1 MRIALVTSYFPP
13 HPGGQEFHVL
23 ELAQG
28 LVEMGHDV
36 TVVTSNV
43 DRDDGPEPSDYRVVW
58 LPSTRIASDAFTF
71 GVGKAL
77 REAKPDVVHIH
88 APLCI
93 IATQA
98 SMWARNT
105 PLVATYH
112 GDYYKS
118 SLFANALRLLR
129 NHLQLPY
136 VLRNAGTI
144 NALSEN
150 DRRLMTDYGVDPD
163 KIKIIYPGV
172 DLAKFQVDQEAWR
185 PNGKRI
191 LYVGRVVYEKGVK
204 ELITSF
210 GALCQQEEDV
220 ELVIAGDGDAL
231 EDMRALARR
240 SGLEDRVTFLGW
252 LPHDEII
259 EQYGQAMVVVLPSFS
274 EGMPYAVLEAM
285 AAGRPVIAS
294 NVSGIKDV
302 VDHQE
307 SGLLYDVSDPDGLR
321 EAMLRLVTDPEM
333 CNRLGKRARE
343 RCHASF
349 GRQRWL
355 EDTVRVY
362 ESVL

>member
-1 MRIALVTSYFPP
+1 MVTSFFPP
-13 HPGGQEFHVL
+13 HPGGQELHVL
-23 ELAQG
+23 ELAEG
-28 LVEMGHDV
+28 LAGMGHDV

-43 DRDDGPEPSDYRVVW
+43 SRDDGPEPTDYRVVW

-71 GVGKAL
+71 GVWKAL

-88 APLCI
+88 APLCF

-98 SMWARNT
+98 SMWAGNT

-118 SLFANALRLLR
+118 SLFANMLRLLR

-136 VLRNAGTI
+136 VLRNAGTV

-150 DRRLMTDYGVDPD
+150 DRRIMTDYGVDPER
-163 KIKIIYPGV
+163 IEIIYPGV
-172 DLAKFQVDQEAWR
+172 DLAKFPVNEEAWR

-210 GALCQQEEDV
+210 GALCQQEDDV

-231 EDMRALARR
+231 EDMKALARR

-285 AAGRPVIAS
+285 AAGRPVIATD
-294 NVSGIKDV
+294 VSGLKDV
-302 VDHQE
+302 VDHQK

-321 EAMLRLVTDPEM
+321 EAMLRLVTDPEL
-333 CNRLGKRARE
+333 CRQLGERARE
-343 RCHASF
+343 RCQASF

-355 EDTVRVY
+355 EDTVMVY

>member
-13 HPGGQEFHVL
+13 HPGGQELHVL
-23 ELAQG
+23 KLAQG
-28 LVEMGHDV
+28 LVELGHDV
-36 TVVTSNV
+36 TVITSNM
-43 DRDDGPEPSDYRVVW
+43 DLGDGPEPSDYRVVK
-58 LPSTRIASDAFTF
+58 LPFIKIASDVFTF
-71 GVGKAL
+71 GVGRAL
-77 REAKPDVVHIH
+77 REAKPDVIHIH
-88 APLCI
+88 APICI

-98 SMWARNT
+98 SMRMLNT

-118 SLFANALRLLR
+118 SFMANVVKALR
-129 NHLQLPY
+129 NHIQLPF
-136 VLRNAGTI
+136 VLRNADTI
-144 NALSEN
+144 NALSDN
-150 DRRLMTDYGVDPD
+150 DRRLLTDYGIDPD
-163 KIKIIYPGV
+163 KIEIIYPGV
-172 DLAKFQVDQEAWR
+172 DLAKFPVDQETWS

-191 LYVGRVVYEKGVK
+191 LYVGRIVYEKGVK

-210 GALCQQEEDV
+210 GTLSQQEEDV

-231 EDMRALARR
+231 KDMKALVSR

-294 NVSGIKDV
+294 NVSGLRDV
-302 VDHQE
+302 VDHQK

-321 EAMLRLVTDPEM
+321 EAMLRLVTDPEL
-333 CNRLGKRARE
+333 CRRLGERARE
-343 RCHASF
+343 HCQATF
-349 GRQRWL
+349 GNHRWL
-355 EDTVRVY
+355 EDMVRIY